1 MSILFT
7 PMRINHL
14 QLSNRFVRSATWEGM
29 AAADGSCT
37 QPLNDLMGTLAE
49 GGVGLIITGHSYVD
63 PAGQA
68 GPWQLGIDRDERITG
83 LKKMT
88 AAVHDR
94 GGKIVM
100 QLAHAGLQADTV
112 QTGMAAPAPSAV
124 SGFTKSDVREMT
136 PAEIQGVAEAFGNAA
151 QRARAAGFDGV
162 QLHAAHGYLLS
173 QFLSPVFNRRRDA
186 YGGSPQRRARAVL
199 EAVAQVRQRVG
210 ATYPVLI
217 KMNCADFLE
226 GGIEVEQAAEAAV
239 WLQEAGIDAIEVS
252 GGTGASGALRPVRTG
267 IATEDA
273 EAYFREAAAVF
284 RRAVTV
290 PLMLVGGI
298 RSFHVA
304 EEIVSGGTADFI
316 SMSRPLIREPALV
329 NRWRSGD
336 RRKSSCQSDSK
347 CFFPIRRG
355 KGLYCVREKSASET
369 AVPGPP
375 D

>member
-1 MSILFT
+1 
-7 PMRINHL
+7 
-14 QLSNRFVRSATWEGM
+14 
-29 AAADGSCT
+29 
-37 QPLNDLMGTLAE
+37 
-49 GGVGLIITGHSYVD
+49 
-63 PAGQA
+63 
-68 GPWQLGIDRDERITG
+68 
-83 LKKMT
+83 MT
-88 AAVHDR
+88 A
-94 GGKIVM
+94 
-100 QLAHAGLQADTV
+100 L
-112 QTGMAAPAPSAV
+112 APSAV
-124 SGFTKSDVREMT
+124 SGFTKSAVQEMT
-136 PAEIQGVAEAFGNAA
+136 PAEIRGVTEAFGNAA
-151 QRARAAGFDGV
+151 QRAWTAGFDGV

-173 QFLSPVFNRRRDA
+173 QFLSPVFNRRQDA

-199 EAVAQVRQRVG
+199 ETVAQVRQRVG

-284 RRAVTV
+284 RRSVSV

-316 SMSRPLIREPALV
+316 SMSRPLIREPALI
-329 NRWRSGD
+329 NRWQSGD
-336 RRKSSCQSDSK
+336 RRKSACQSDNK

-355 KGLYCVREKSASET
+355 KGVYCVLEKSASDT
-369 AVPGPP
+369 AEPGPP